1 MVFIPL
7 RGKLLN
13 VNDKEDLI
21 IAKNKEICD
30 IKNILALKEGKEYK
44 DVSELR
50 YGRIML
56 MTDSDVDGSHIKGS
70 CH

>member
-1 MVFIPL
+1 MAVAGISVIPNGHDLYGVYPL

-30 IKNILALKEGKEYK
+30 IKNILALKEGKDIK
-44 DVSELR
+44 
-50 YGRIML
+50 ML
-56 MTDSDVDGSHIKGS
+56 VNYAMVVL
-70 CH
+70 C